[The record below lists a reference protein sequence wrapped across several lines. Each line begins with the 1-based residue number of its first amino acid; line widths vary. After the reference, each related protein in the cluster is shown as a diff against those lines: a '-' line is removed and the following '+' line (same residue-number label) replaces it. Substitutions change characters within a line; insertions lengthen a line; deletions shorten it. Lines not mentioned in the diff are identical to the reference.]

1 MSSTSCRWRWGL
13 ECCCSVAS
21 GSGSGGPRPL
31 LQSRPDRRRAP
42 PRRQGTGGVSVQ
54 LARILSAY
62 IARQFFSWF
71 AGVFGTMVAV
81 TFLLDYLELLR
92 RGGGRAQAN
101 WGVLLEMAALKM
113 PHTAQEVMP
122 FAILFGTMLAFWR
135 LTRSNELVVARAA
148 GVSVWQFLMPAVLVA
163 LLVGVIAVTVFNPIA
178 STMEA
183 RFEKLDNRI
192 LRQTADPMTLSQRG
206 LWLRQSDMAEGQVL
220 IHGERRAAPELLLD
234 AVTVFFI
241 DRLMAFTSRIEAK
254 SARLENGFWLVED
267 GQRFRPGE
275 APEPFSQLRLPTKLT
290 TAKIEESLASP
301 DTMSFWDLPGFI
313 SLLEQSGF
321 SAERHRL
328 HFNVLLARPFLFCA
342 MVLVAATFSLR
353 MQRRGGAT
361 LMIVS
366 GVGAGFLLYFL
377 SDIVF
382 ALGLAAKIPVLL
394 AAWTPTGVR
403 MIFGASMLLH
413 LEDG

>member
-1 MSSTSCRWRWGL
+1 
-13 ECCCSVAS
+13 VK
-21 GSGSGGPRPL
+21 
-31 LQSRPDRRRAP
+31 
-42 PRRQGTGGVSVQ
+42 

-62 IARQFFSWF
+62 IARQFFAWF
-71 AGVFGTMVAV
+71 GGVFGTMIIV

-92 RGGGRAQAN
+92 RGSTRALAT
-101 WGVLLEMAALKM
+101 WHILLEMAALKL

-148 GVSVWQFLMPAVLVA
+148 GVSVWQFLTPAVLVA
-163 LLVGVIAVTVFNPIA
+163 LLCGVFAVTIFNPVA
-178 STMEA
+178 SSMEA
-183 RFEKLDNRI
+183 SYEKLDNRI
-192 LRQTADPMTLSQRG
+192 LRQSADPMALTRAG
-206 LWLRQSDMAEGQVL
+206 LWLRQADASGGQIL
-220 IHGERRAAPELLLD
+220 MHGERVPSQALLLNQ
-234 AVTVFFI
+234 VTLFFL
-241 DRLMAFTSRIEAK
+241 DRFSRFAERVEAR
-254 SARLENGFWLVED
+254 SARLEGGFWVVED
-267 GQRFRPGE
+267 GRHFRPDQL
-275 APEPFSQLRLPTKLT
+275 PEPFDQMRLPTKLT
-290 TAKIEESLASP
+290 TTKIEESLASP

-328 HFNVLLARPFLFCA
+328 HFQVLLARPFLFCA

-361 LMIVS
+361 VMIAS
-366 GVGAGFLLYFL
+366 GVMAGFLLYFV

-382 ALGLAAKIPVLL
+382 ALGLSAKIPVLL
-394 AAWTPTGVR
+394 AAWTPTGIST
-403 MIFGASMLLH
+403 IFGTTMLLH